1 MSNDILKLS
10 VDLIKKCPM
19 CGQVCIPSEGE
30 VLETSEE
37 HSVTF
42 FRCDACKSSFL
53 MNLIHYPF
61 GVIGSLLFTDLNS
74 KEVREFQFSPLV
86 DEDDVLE
93 VHTTLQNKQVECL
106 FLNMK

>member
-1 MSNDILKLS
+1 MSNDILQLS
-10 VDLIKKCPM
+10 VELIKKCPM
-19 CGQVCIPSEGE
+19 CGQVCTPSEGE
-30 VLETSEE
+30 VLETSDER
-37 HSVTF
+37 SVTF

-74 KEVREFQFSPLV
+74 KEIREFQHSSLV

-93 VHTTLQNKQVECL
+93 VYTIIQNQQVEQL
-106 FLNMK
+106 FRNTQ

>member
-10 VDLIKKCPM
+10 VELIKKCPM
-19 CGQVCIPSEGE
+19 CGQACTPGEGE
-30 VLETSEE
+30 VLETSDQ

-42 FRCDACKSSFL
+42 FRCDACQSSFL

-74 KEVREFQFSPLV
+74 KEIRKFQHSPLV

-93 VHTTLQNKQVECL
+93 IHTTIHNQQVERL
-106 FLNMK
+106 FMKH